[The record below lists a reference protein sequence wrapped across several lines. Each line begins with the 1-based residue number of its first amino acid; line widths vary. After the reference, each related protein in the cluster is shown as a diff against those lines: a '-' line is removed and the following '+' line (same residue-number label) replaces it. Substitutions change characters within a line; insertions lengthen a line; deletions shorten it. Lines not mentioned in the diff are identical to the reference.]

1 VFIVDYKYQGMGW
14 WWWWC
19 RARGGREFVTA
30 TGGGGSCDAV
40 RLPMQL
46 PPSLVRQQSP
56 TIALLTPARTNW
68 SQTGWAKQPSTQHTN
83 ATVLPSGFRRT
94 KRKKKEK
101 SYALYHYINS
111 LYRLWLATKKEKFR
125 IENNRSSPLKENIVR
140 FLMGG
145 ENIFIFIFHL
155 SLNPEKNV
163 GSKKINIEW
172 RYYFLLLHVSIAKR
186 KKKLGIRGIYVYF
199 FIYYYYSF
207 FLPSSS
213 S

>member
-1 VFIVDYKYQGMGW
+1 MQRSISSWWWYRAISLCPHRASNSCTNITAHNSNTQSHRQKRKKKIINNVFLFSFFFFFSVCVVCRRSPKAFGVLPPLFRQNSNGNMDCVFIVDYKYQGMGW

-83 ATVLPSGFRRT
+83 ATVLPSGFRGT

-101 SYALYHYINS
+101 RAIRVIS
-111 LYRLWLATKKEKFR
+111 LYQFTL
-125 IENNRSSPLKENIVR
+125 
-140 FLMGG
+140 
-145 ENIFIFIFHL
+145 
-155 SLNPEKNV
+155 
-163 GSKKINIEW
+163 
-172 RYYFLLLHVSIAKR
+172 
-186 KKKLGIRGIYVYF
+186 
-199 FIYYYYSF
+199 
-207 FLPSSS
+207 
-213 S
+213 